1 MFYSKNDL
9 EKMNMRNVVARIVD
23 NKCTR
28 QKVSVKFPTLQGS
41 PKFQKSFAQR
51 EMKTA
56 IVLSILLVVIV
67 SPRVYGWGYDEVL
80 RSIRSASSILSA
92 NDKNITGS
100 SQNSSSAHSD
110 SPSTSG

>member
-1 MFYSKNDL
+1 
-9 EKMNMRNVVARIVD
+9 MNMRNVVARIVT
-23 NKCTR
+23 NVRGKKFLLNFQHC
-28 QKVSVKFPTLQGS
+28 KVS